1 MRLIE
6 RAWYS
11 KALWLHFLWPLHA
24 LFKRLAARRRS
35 QLAAK
40 AKPWPVPVIVVGN
53 ISVGGTGKTPLLI
66 ALVTHLQKK
75 GFKPGVVSRG
85 YGSKAAIFPVAVT
98 GATAVEESGDEALL
112 IAKHCGCPVV
122 IDPDRVAAIETLLG
136 EHSIDVVLSDDGLQ
150 HYAMAR
156 DIELIVVDGERKF
169 GNELCL
175 PAGPLRE
182 PLSRLGDA
190 DLIIVNGSKVS
201 AGELR
206 ASLLSNGVTW
216 PSSVP
221 AKSVESNSCDAR
233 MLGSREPAEGFSVTV
248 EPDCFVNIVSGER
261 RPFAGAPF
269 KMGSRLQAVS
279 GLGNPGRFY
288 QMLENLPHK
297 VLRHSFTDHHW
308 FEKADFDA
316 LGLDDIQPIVMTE
329 KDAVKVTHFA
339 RHNYWY
345 LSIRIRLP
353 EHLLAAFDKRL
364 TAVLAEKA
372 KAA

>member
-24 LFKRLAARRRS
+24 LFKGLAAQKEEAS
-35 QLAAK
+35 LLLLQE
-40 AKPWPVPVIVVGN
+40 PWPVPVIVVGN

-98 GATAVEESGDEALL
+98 GGTAVEESGDEALL

-122 IDPDRVAAIETLLG
+122 IDPDRVAAIECLLG
-136 EHSIDVVLSDDGLQ
+136 EHSVDVVLSDDGLQ

-190 DLIIVNGSKVS
+190 DLILVNGSK
-201 AGELR
+201 
-206 ASLLSNGVTW
+206 
-216 PSSVP
+216 
-221 AKSVESNSCDAR
+221 
-233 MLGSREPAEGFSVTV
+233 
-248 EPDCFVNIVSGER
+248 
-261 RPFAGAPF
+261 
-269 KMGSRLQAVS
+269 AVC
-279 GLGNPGRFY
+279 R
-288 QMLENLPHK
+288 
-297 VLRHSFTDHHW
+297 
-308 FEKADFDA
+308 
-316 LGLDDIQPIVMTE
+316 
-329 KDAVKVTHFA
+329 
-339 RHNYWY
+339 
-345 LSIRIRLP
+345 
-353 EHLLAAFDKRL
+353 
-364 TAVLAEKA
+364 
-372 KAA
+372 